1 MTHNCDTVTRCDSDN
16 RGFVILVDC
25 FYSQLIIET
34 GKNGVYPARKKSA
47 ASDSVIMGGPGGY
60 VKKDTPMKE
69 TLKNTY

>member
-47 ASDSVIMGGPGGY
+47 ASDSVIMGG
-60 VKKDTPMKE
+60 
-69 TLKNTY
+69 LS